1 MDAFETLQEGDN
13 SKFIAM
19 ETSLNL
25 EIEDLKKLLEEE
37 RLYSGELKDELKSF
51 KTFKDQMQIESE
63 AFEKQIK
70 ISLETN
76 EELARQKEECVN
88 KYNDIAQQQQGTE
101 TRCRRCACT

>member
-13 SKFIAM
+13 SKFIPM

-51 KTFKDQMQIESE
+51 KTFKDQMQIGLYS
-63 AFEKQIK
+63 
-70 ISLETN
+70 
-76 EELARQKEECVN
+76 
-88 KYNDIAQQQQGTE
+88 YNLNFVHS
-101 TRCRRCACT
+101 